1 MQRLQVAPGWKQFVP
16 IPLEK
21 PVLRIP
27 TLTQGLL
34 IVTAGIGSL
43 VLLCAVSM
51 ALIPILVGVGFLGFW
66 LVALVLVG
74 WGGIEVMAAL
84 ERWLERDSRFQR

>member
-1 MQRLQVAPGWKQFVP
+1 
-16 IPLEK
+16 LEK